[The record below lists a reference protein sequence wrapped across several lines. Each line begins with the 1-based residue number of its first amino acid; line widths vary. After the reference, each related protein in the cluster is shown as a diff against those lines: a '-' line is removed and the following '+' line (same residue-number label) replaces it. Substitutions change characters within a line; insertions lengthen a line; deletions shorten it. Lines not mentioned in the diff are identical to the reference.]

1 MGVLR
6 ERTWRWVVPTSL
18 AAVLA
23 AVLLVTPVIGAGKGV
38 TAKKVNKTIAKK
50 TNVTQLTIA
59 GPNNLTT
66 SLATLGTLELSQGNY
81 DVRST
86 FDVRQNATGANISCV
101 LRVSGVG
108 QDQADTF
115 TGTGTVTAQSSVAM
129 EVSGRAKAATTA
141 QLLCSSS
148 ASADVNHAEIT
159 ALKVPGVRWSG
170 ASSRLYRGWRT
181 TGFRLAATS
190 SSRRTGVV

>member
-1 MGVLR
+1 MGVVR
-6 ERTWRWVVPTSL
+6 DRPWRWVVPASL

-50 TNVTQLTIA
+50 TNVTQLTIS
-59 GPNNLTT
+59 GPKNL
-66 SLATLGTLELSQGNY
+66 SSSQSIMGTLNLGQGSY

-86 FDVRQNATGANISCV
+86 FDVRQNATGANISCI
-101 LRVSGVG
+101 LRLNGVG

-115 TGTGTVTAQSSVAM
+115 TGTGTISAQSSVAL
-129 EVSGRAKAATTA
+129 EVSGQARAATSA
-141 QLLCSSS
+141 QLLCSST

-159 ALKVPGVRWSG
+159 ALKVPG
-170 ASSRLYRGWRT
+170 AKLIRG
-181 TGFRLAATS
+181 
-190 SSRRTGVV
+190 